1 MKVAIVEK
9 GSFTL
14 SNEISIAYIQAKG
27 FNDIRVSPS
36 ESRGCSDDIE
46 FLKDGVWELFFQ
58 FNGEPFC
65 GADSEIDFR
74 TDPQL
79 IQLIEE
85 FQSNGIN
92 PCEYKEDK
100 IKIVEIPDDVEFG
113 IDEFEMSGCEY
124 IFECH
129 RIWY

>member
-36 ESRGCSDDIE
+36 ESRGCSDYIE

-85 FQSNGIN
+85 FQSSGIN

-113 IDEFEMSGCEY
+113 IDEFEMSGEY